1 MRHGSRVPGQKPW
14 WEPYLHGTAFLL
26 CSPYTLM
33 CMTYKLAYKSLDHAL
48 TKRRDKM
55 ANTARP
61 LSRKRRALPTMTANR
76 TPLGDSNG
84 SIGLFNRLPREL
96 RDLIYAEVLGNDVV
110 RIWWDWERY
119 AHFDSADPSVKS
131 RYTLSRSNV
140 SFLGTCRQIYIEAIG
155 VLYRTNTFGFAW
167 GVRDIELLGYF
178 FRTICSHRLASITS
192 VRI

>member
-14 WEPYLHGTAFLL
+14 WEPYLHGTAILL

-61 LSRKRRALPTMTANR
+61 LSRKRQALPTMTANR

-96 RDLIYAEVLGNDVV
+96 RDLIYAEVLGTMLLAFGGIRRRRNMRTPIA
-110 RIWWDWERY
+110 RIR
-119 AHFDSADPSVKS
+119 
-131 RYTLSRSNV
+131 LSS
-140 SFLGTCRQIYIEAIG
+140 LGTR
-155 VLYRTNTFGFAW
+155 F
-167 GVRDIELLGYF
+167 
-178 FRTICSHRLASITS
+178 
-192 VRI
+192 